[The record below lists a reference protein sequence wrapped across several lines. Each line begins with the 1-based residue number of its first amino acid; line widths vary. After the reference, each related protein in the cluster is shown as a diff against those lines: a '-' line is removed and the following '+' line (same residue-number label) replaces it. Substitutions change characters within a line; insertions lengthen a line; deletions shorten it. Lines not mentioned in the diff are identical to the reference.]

1 MASEIRVNKIEN
13 RSGLGTVTFAD
24 TGVDLAGIVTAT
36 TFSGSGASLT
46 ALPAGNLT
54 GTVAD
59 ARISTLTASKLS
71 GALPAISAAS
81 LTNVPA
87 ANVVGVHTSLTV
99 TNATTTGT
107 AVVGGGVTISESG
120 IEASGIG
127 ITCAS
132 INETF
137 IGGRRNLIIN
147 GSHQIAQRGTAAVTV
162 NTSALYRCVD
172 RYKSDIDGSS
182 GGDWSHAQSTDVP
195 SGQGFINS
203 SKITVVTQASQPSSE
218 GNRHQLYYQAEKQDV
233 TYLEWGTSSA
243 KTCTLSFWVKSS
255 VAGIYALWFQHYSS
269 GGSKYY
275 FTNYTI
281 NATNTWEKKSIT
293 LTGSTSGGN
302 VSGTSAVGFRIEW
315 GLGYGSDAE
324 TGTLNEWT
332 TSGTVR
338 AASNTVYLPENSGA
352 TFYLTGCQFEVGS
365 QATPFEHRS
374 FGEELS
380 LCQRYYYQNTSYGTV
395 AQQDGGETVN
405 TSGFGGITM
414 YSATYG
420 RSPFI
425 YHPVMMRATPT
436 VTFYSASNAAG
447 GADSK
452 LSIYSGGTGWDN
464 VNTNTAEGTNFHMGF
479 KITTND
485 NFSAGY
491 TYLMGGQF
499 SCDAE
504 L

>member
-46 ALPAGNLT
+46 NVPDSALSA
-54 GTVAD
+54 V
-59 ARISTLTASKLS
+59 TASKLS
-71 GALPAISAAS
+71 GALPAISAAN

-127 ITCAS
+127 ITCAN
-132 INETF
+132 INGTQ

-147 GSHQIAQRGTAAVTV
+147 GSHQVAQRGTAAVTV
-162 NTSALYRCVD
+162 TTSAGFRWVD
-172 RYKSDIDGSS
+172 RWKTDIDGSG
-182 GGDWSHAQSTDVP
+182 GGDFSHAQSTDVP

-203 SKITVVTQASQPSSE
+203 SKITTVTQASQPASE
-218 GNRHQLYYQAEKQDV
+218 GNRHQLYYQAERQDV
-233 TYLEWGTSSA
+233 SYLEWGTSAA
-243 KTCTLSFWVKSS
+243 KTCTLSFWVKAS
-255 VAGIYALWFQHYSS
+255 VAGIYPLWFQHYSS

-275 FTNYTI
+275 YTNYTI
-281 NATNTWEKKSIT
+281 NATNTWEKKSIA

-302 VSGTSAVGFRIEW
+302 VSSSASVGFRIEW
-315 GLGYGSDAE
+315 GLGYGSNAE

-332 TSGTVR
+332 TSDTIR
-338 AASNTVYLPENSGA
+338 TASNTVYLPENAGA
-352 TFYLTGCQFEVGS
+352 TWYLTGCQFEVGS

-380 LCQRYYYQNTSYGTV
+380 LCQRYYYRHATGEDTSSDYSIATFSTYQADDIFGMVDLPVTMRSNPSIDQVTGTSYYKVYRDGGSDAFDSFGGVWSASPTCVGLNANSGTGVSGCTAGHATFVKTNNTSAYL
-395 AQQDGGETVN
+395 A
-405 TSGFGGITM
+405 
-414 YSATYG
+414 
-420 RSPFI
+420 
-425 YHPVMMRATPT
+425 
-436 VTFYSASNAAG
+436 
-447 GADSK
+447 
-452 LSIYSGGTGWDN
+452 
-464 VNTNTAEGTNFHMGF
+464 
-479 KITTND
+479 
-485 NFSAGY
+485 FSA
-491 TYLMGGQF
+491 
-499 SCDAE
+499 E